1 MNNKGNYYW
10 LLILLPLTFVAWFI
24 INKAEQKPLRLLPY
38 FGKKNYSNTIKDT
51 SYHTVKPFCFKN
63 QFNENVTEQTTDGKI
78 YVTEFF
84 FTTCQSICPIMNTQL
99 ERVYKTFYNNPN
111 FLILSHTVE
120 PEVDSV
126 SVLLNYAKLHD
137 VNNKQ
142 WLFLTGSKKD
152 LYAMARTSYL
162 LNNEVGNGDEDDFIH
177 TQNFALVDKEKH
189 LRGFYDG
196 TDSSD
201 VSKLI
206 IDIKLLLNEYEYKD
220 KKK

>member
-1 MNNKGNYYW
+1 MNSKGNYYW
-10 LLILLPLTFVAWFI
+10 FLILLPVIFVAWFF
-24 INKAEQKPLRLLPY
+24 INKADQKPLRTLPF
-38 FGKKNYSNTIKDT
+38 FGKKKYNVTFSDT
-51 SYHTVKPFCFKN
+51 TFHKVKPFCFKN
-63 QFNENVTEQTTDGKI
+63 QFNENVTEQTTDSKI
-78 YVTEFF
+78 YVTDFF
-84 FTTCQSICPIMNTQL
+84 FTTCESICPIMSTEL
-99 ERVYKTFYNNPN
+99 ERVYKAFYNNPN

-126 SVLLNYAKLHD
+126 PILLKYAKLHG

-177 TQNFALVDKEKH
+177 TQNFALVDYDKH

-196 TDSSD
+196 TDSAE
-201 VSKLI
+201 VSRLI
-206 IDIKLLLNEYEYKD
+206 IDINLLLKEYEYKN
-220 KKK
+220 KK

>member
-1 MNNKGNYYW
+1 MKSKGYYYW
-10 LLILLPLTFVAWFI
+10 FLILLPLIFVVWFF
-24 INKAEQKPLRLLPY
+24 INKSDQKPLRALPY
-38 FGKKNYSNTIKDT
+38 FGKKKYNVTFSDT
-51 SYHTVKPFCFKN
+51 TYHTVKPFCFKN
-63 QFNENVTEQTTDGKI
+63 QFYENVTEQTTGNKI
-78 YVTEFF
+78 YVTDFF
-84 FTTCQSICPIMNTQL
+84 FTTCESICPIMSTEL
-99 ERVYKTFYNNPN
+99 ERVYKAFYNNPN

-126 SVLLNYAKLHD
+126 SVMLKYAKLHG

-177 TQNFALVDKEKH
+177 TQNFALVDYDKH

-196 TDSSD
+196 TDSAE
-201 VSKLI
+201 VSRLI
-206 IDIKLLLNEYEYKD
+206 IDINLLLKEYEYKN
-220 KKK
+220 K